1 MFWTQLNPFEPQKP
15 HFQGP
20 KKQRGSSKSSTKIF
34 SMGPF
39 PWMRKLCGIVSSQTS
54 FTSDQT
60 WACVAGTRA
69 RGKTDNFLYQLPQ
82 YLQHFQH
89 SPSASVSPTPCPWCC
104 SAPSPGRRGPWIGR
118 FLTKRIWGL
127 MLHLHWRKGSCQL
140 RRKNWTSRRRR
151 FATFSLGS
159 PRYWVY
165 IPYLSL
171 SLITTT
177 FTPIIKVP
185 IPTSLKSLRL
195 RLNEEFIR
203 LLDLAE
209 KEVRNF

>member
-1 MFWTQLNPFEPQKP
+1 MSLCCRETSERKNRQFFVSTTTISTTLSTQSLCFAQSNTLSMMLLCTFTR
-15 HFQGP
+15 
-20 KKQRGSSKSSTKIF
+20 KKRTLGWEVFDKKN
-34 SMGPF
+34 
-39 PWMRKLCGIVSSQTS
+39 LGI
-54 FTSDQT
+54 D
-60 WACVAGTRA
+60 A
-69 RGKTDNFLYQLPQ
+69 
-82 YLQHFQH
+82 
-89 SPSASVSPTPCPWCC
+89 SPSLKEGKLSIAQEELDLVEKEV
-104 SAPSPGRRGPWIGR
+104 R
-118 FLTKRIWGL
+118 
-127 MLHLHWRKGSCQL
+127 
-140 RRKNWTSRRRR
+140 
-151 FATFSLGS
+151 SLGS